1 MQTDWEGGYFP
12 ITIHFS
18 EDYPSKPP
26 KCKFPASFFH
36 PNVYPSG
43 TVCLSILNED
53 SVWPSNLSLFFV
65 LQVFLCHFE
74 IHNTSLGHIFLCT
87 SLKRTNPI
95 VKALISINLKLFDVL
110 LDLNC
115 LTVVLFPVRTKLQEV
130 HCAWHH
136 VITCESSGLETG
148 NNSETNFGGHPGAPW
163 CSKSSRPSTNW
174 SISALYSGCNFCPC
188 WDVGVETGNMHR
200 SPLKHSVLSRTD
212 IVFTSMHWGPPEWA
226 YGHPKQY
233 WGHYFSSERCYLLC
247 MRQVNSLSSVSMPTF
262 LGHSMSSISFC
273 PVIS

>member
-95 VKALISINLKLFDVL
+95 VKALSSINLKLFDVL

-130 HCAWHH
+130 HCA
-136 VITCESSGLETG
+136 
-148 NNSETNFGGHPGAPW
+148 
-163 CSKSSRPSTNW
+163 
-174 SISALYSGCNFCPC
+174 
-188 WDVGVETGNMHR
+188 
-200 SPLKHSVLSRTD
+200 
-212 IVFTSMHWGPPEWA
+212 
-226 YGHPKQY
+226 
-233 WGHYFSSERCYLLC
+233 
-247 MRQVNSLSSVSMPTF
+247 
-262 LGHSMSSISFC
+262 
-273 PVIS
+273 